1 MNFSREG
8 MEKSFVSST
17 GHIQIAKENHF
28 NLKFS
33 SLKGELLLEEKD
45 INFIRDEIIS
55 YDKLQ
60 STNLIFNFDGL
71 LGNSSTSN
79 PVFKFV
85 YEEPRYNYKQSVFA
99 EGELF
104 FMILMQMKFLLGESF
119 SCFIWYRKNN

>member
-1 MNFSREG
+1 MNFGREG

-28 NLKFS
+28 NPKFS
-33 SLKGELLLEEKD
+33 SFKGELLLEEKD

-71 LGNSSTSN
+71 LGNSSTVIPFLNLSIKN
-79 PVFKFV
+79 PDIITI
-85 YEEPRYNYKQSVFA
+85 S
-99 EGELF
+99 LS
-104 FMILMQMKFLLGESF
+104 LLGEGYF
-119 SCFIWYRKNN
+119 S